1 MPQEQ
6 RPLQSKSAQVSYL
19 FWNVVD
25 VKSICVFWLGACHGR
40 LFPSALSGPSATTGS
55 GKRLRMQKA
64 GGPLGSPQG
73 VVRGES
79 PRGGSFKRT

>member
-6 RPLQSKSAQVSYL
+6 QPLQSKSAQVSYL

-40 LFPSALSGPSATTGS
+40 LFPSALSGPSATTGIYIYICIYIFGLIQMTHVS
-55 GKRLRMQKA
+55 S
-64 GGPLGSPQG
+64 PLNSPA
-73 VVRGES
+73 
-79 PRGGSFKRT
+79 K